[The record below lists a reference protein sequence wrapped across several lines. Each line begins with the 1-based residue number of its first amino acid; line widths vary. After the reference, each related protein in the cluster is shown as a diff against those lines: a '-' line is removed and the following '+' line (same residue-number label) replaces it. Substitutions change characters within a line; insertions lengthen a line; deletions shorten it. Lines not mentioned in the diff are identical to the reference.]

1 MERRKILYLAVIIFN
16 LASLYFIIDLL
27 SYDEIVGYVL
37 GGRNKISDPKDLAC
51 LLYITSLLNLYFLS
65 FVVMKDYFKDG
76 L

>member
-1 MERRKILYLAVIIFN
+1 MKRRKILYAAVIIFN
-16 LASLYFIIDLL
+16 LVSLYFIIDLL

-37 GGRNKISDPKDLAC
+37 GGSNKIADPRDMAC

-65 FVVMKDYFKDG
+65 FVIMENYFKDK